1 MKVLVDTHVFLWLL
15 EDAPQLSNHAK
26 EAFSN
31 PDAKIYFS
39 AASYWEICIK
49 QSIGKLE
56 LLDGWETI
64 ILRELKRNR
73 IQWLAIEPE
82 HMQDILTLPW
92 HHRDPFDRL
101 LIAQARQEVM
111 SMMTAD
117 QRIAKYDVS
126 IIW

>member
-1 MKVLVDTHVFLWLL
+1 MKVLIDTHVFLWLL